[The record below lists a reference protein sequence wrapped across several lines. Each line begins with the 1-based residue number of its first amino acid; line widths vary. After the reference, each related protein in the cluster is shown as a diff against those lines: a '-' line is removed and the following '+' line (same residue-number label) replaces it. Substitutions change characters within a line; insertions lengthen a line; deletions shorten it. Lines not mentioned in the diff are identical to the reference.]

1 MGLFYRVDTDF
12 KIIKASL
19 TQIFSDTRFQGALFH
34 KTIIL
39 LLLPFHNEIYKIK
52 YKPFETT
59 EIIAI
64 NFCDLFV

>member
-34 KTIIL
+34 KTHDIAA
-39 LLLPFHNEIYKIK
+39 
-52 YKPFETT
+52 TT
-59 EIIAI
+59 
-64 NFCDLFV
+64 VS